1 MKKIVSILV
10 AVVCVGWVMPVRA
23 QIQLGIKGGL
33 NLAGA
38 PSTNMDENLVGN
50 ATGFFIGP
58 MLDITIPI
66 IGIGV
71 DGAVMYSQ
79 KGNKFSGESIMQ
91 KGIEVPVNLKYSLG
105 FGSLASIFVAAGPS
119 AFFNWNS
126 GTKEL
131 PIEKSN
137 NDYKPFELSFN
148 IGAGVKAL
156 KHLQIGINYN
166 IPVTNSAII
175 RTVGA
180 TTSESSFKTRVW
192 QASFAYMF

>member
-1 MKKIVSILV
+1 MKKIVSILF
-10 AVVCVGWVMPVRA
+10 AVVCVGLAMPVQA

-38 PSTNMDENLVGN
+38 PSINMDKSLTNVEN

-58 MLDITIPI
+58 MLDVTVPI

-79 KGNKFSGESIMQ
+79 KGNKFHGENIMQ

-119 AFFNWNS
+119 AFFNWDS
-126 GTKEL
+126 GTKVL
-131 PIEKSN
+131 PIEIKGKS
-137 NDYKPFELSFN
+137 FELSFN
-148 IGAGVKAL
+148 VGAGVKVFM
-156 KHLQIGINYN
+156 HLQIGVNYN
-166 IPVTNSAII
+166 ILVTDSAII

-192 QASFAYMF
+192 QASIAYMF